1 MNLKK
6 LAVMTMLLGALGFAG
21 TTAAQAAPFHTLSCA
36 EGYEPADDS
45 MTDCV
50 AIEDITA
57 TDETTA
63 PDDTVDGCWVTE
75 DGTDVC
81 ARTGVI
87 EEPMPY
93 GVDETPVPTPECSTA
108 GPDVD
113 SCIYIDSACT
123 DVEACPEIMMNK
135 MEDGITPISSILP
148 GRDNSSYLIVL
159 GLITAALGAVAI
171 GLNRMEFGTKKK

>member
-6 LAVMTMLLGALGFAG
+6 LAVMTMMLGALGFAG
-21 TTAAQAAPFHTLSCA
+21 TTAAQAAPFHALSCA
-36 EGYEPADDS
+36 EGYEPADGS

-50 AIEDITA
+50 AIDDTSA

-63 PDDTVDGCWVTE
+63 PDDTVNGCWVTE

-81 ARTGVI
+81 ARTGLVQ
-87 EEPMPY
+87 EPMPY
-93 GVDETPVPTPECSTA
+93 SVDETPVPASDCSDA
-108 GPDVD
+108 NAPCLYD
-113 SCIYIDSACT
+113 ACT

-135 MEDGITPISSILP
+135 MDDGITPISANLP
-148 GRDNSSYLIVL
+148 GKDNSSYLIVL